1 MSRGIAL
8 LAAALLLACL
18 AALAVGEVLLGPGDL
33 WRGLLTGEGPGGFTL
48 RVLRGPRVVT
58 GALAGAALGMSGAIF
73 QSVLRNPLAAPDVM
87 GFTAGAGLGGLAVA
101 GFGAGAGLS
110 VTLGAAAG
118 GAATAVAVALLAL
131 TREGLVP
138 LRLVLVGIGAG
149 FTLGALTGFAMTR
162 LPGPEAMEAQ
172 RWLSGSLAAR
182 SWRHAGQIALTA
194 LPLALLAAALVPAL
208 ALLEM
213 GDDLAAGLGLRVQRA
228 RAGLAALG
236 VALAAAAVAVAGP
249 VPFIALMAGPMARGV
264 LRRTGAAGPG
274 AVLAGAALTGAAIA
288 VLADLAAR
296 AAVPGVQLP
305 LGVMTGILGGPYL
318 LWLLS
323 REMERGGL

>member
-1 MSRGIAL
+1 MSRGLFL
-8 LAAALLLACL
+8 LATALLLACL
-18 AALAVGEVLLGPGDL
+18 LGLAVGEVLLGPADL

-87 GFTAGAGLGGLAVA
+87 GFTAGAGLGALAVA
-101 GFGAGAGLS
+101 GFGAGLS

-118 GAATAVAVALLAL
+118 GAVAAVAVALLAL

-149 FTLGALTGFAMTR
+149 FTLTALTGFAMTR

-182 SWRHAGQIALTA
+182 TWGHAGQIALTA

-236 VALAAAAVAVAGP
+236 VALAAVAVAVAGP
-249 VPFIALMAGPMARGV
+249 VPFIALMAGPLARGV
-264 LRRTGAAGPG
+264 LRRAGAAGPG
-274 AVLAGAALTGAAIA
+274 AVLAGAALTGATIA

-305 LGVMTGILGGPYL
+305 LGVMTGILGAPYL
-318 LWLLS
+318 LWLLT

>member
-1 MSRGIAL
+1 MSRGLFL
-8 LAAALLLACL
+8 LATALLLACL
-18 AALAVGEVLLGPGDL
+18 LGLAVGEVLLGPADL

-87 GFTAGAGLGGLAVA
+87 GFTAGAGLGALAVA
-101 GFGAGAGLS
+101 GFGAGLS

-118 GAATAVAVALLAL
+118 GAVAAVAVALLAL

-149 FTLGALTGFAMTR
+149 FTLTALTGFAMTR

-182 SWRHAGQIALTA
+182 TWGHAGQIALTA
-194 LPLALLAAALVPAL
+194 LPLALLAAV
-208 ALLEM
+208 
-213 GDDLAAGLGLRVQRA
+213 
-228 RAGLAALG
+228 
-236 VALAAAAVAVAGP
+236 AVAVAGP
-249 VPFIALMAGPMARGV
+249 VPFIALMAGPLARGV
-264 LRRTGAAGPG
+264 LRRAGAAGPG
-274 AVLAGAALTGAAIA
+274 AVLAGAALTGATIA

-305 LGVMTGILGGPYL
+305 LGVMTGILGAPYL
-318 LWLLS
+318 LWLLT

>member
-1 MSRGIAL
+1 MSRGLFL
-8 LAAALLLACL
+8 LATALLLACL
-18 AALAVGEVLLGPGDL
+18 LGLAVGEVLLGPADL

-87 GFTAGAGLGGLAVA
+87 GFTAGAGLGALAVA
-101 GFGAGAGLS
+101 GLGAGLS

-118 GAATAVAVALLAL
+118 GAGTAVAVALLAL

-149 FTLGALTGFAMTR
+149 FTLTALTGFAMTR

-182 SWRHAGQIALTA
+182 TWGHAGQIALTA

-249 VPFIALMAGPMARGV
+249 VPFIALMAGPLARGV
-264 LRRTGAAGPG
+264 LRRAGTAGPG
-274 AVLAGAALTGAAIA
+274 AVLAGAALTGATIA

-305 LGVMTGILGGPYL
+305 LGVMTGILGAPYL
-318 LWLLS
+318 LWLLT